1 MRRTV
6 IMNCTPEILLVDDSP
21 GDIGLVSAALAA
33 SARSSRIHTVNDG
46 EEAIAFL
53 RRAGKYAAAVRPD
66 LVMLDLNLPRKHGN
80 SVLADVKADPN
91 LQQIPV
97 VIFTTSR
104 SGRDISRSYELGANC
119 YVNKPSKLADFF
131 AAVQS
136 VEGFWFGYVC
146 LPCQEKL

>member
-6 IMNCTPEILLVDDSP
+6 IMNCTPEILLVDDSQ
-21 GDIGLVSAALAA
+21 GDIGLVRAGLAA

-97 VIFTTSR
+97 VIFT
-104 SGRDISRSYELGANC
+104 
-119 YVNKPSKLADFF
+119 
-131 AAVQS
+131 
-136 VEGFWFGYVC
+136 
-146 LPCQEKL
+146 